1 MAKEATTAAVAATQQ
16 NGNGVTTYIANGEE
30 VKLSK
35 EIVRS
40 YLTKGNDKVSDT
52 DIVQFMAVCKY
63 QQLNPF
69 LNEAHLVKFA
79 GSPAQII
86 TSKEAYFKRAEAD
99 ENYDGYQ
106 AGIITVDKNGVIVE
120 REGSFCPKDET
131 LVGGWAFVY
140 RKDRKYPAV
149 ARVNLDEYDK
159 KKSTWLS
166 MPKTMIAKIA
176 KVQALREAFP
186 TKLGALYVSEEVQE
200 REVEDVPFEEVKEKT
215 ANSVQFPVQ
224 DQEPKPE
231 PKPAPSVEPTAEK
244 EKEEVPF

>member
-16 NGNGVTTYIANGEE
+16 NGNGVTSYIANGEE

-35 EIVRS
+35 EIVKN

-69 LNEAHLVKFA
+69 LNEAYLVKFA

-106 AGIITVDKNGVIVE
+106 AGIIVTDKDGNMVE
-120 REGSFCPKDET
+120 REGNFCLDTEK
-131 LVGGWAFVY
+131 LVGGWAVVY
-140 RKDRKYPAV
+140 RKDRKFPAV
-149 ARVNLDEYDK
+149 SRVNLEEYYKDTK
-159 KKSTWLS
+159 TWKS

>member
-1 MAKEATTAAVAATQQ
+1 MATETTTTAAVAATQKD
-16 NGNGVTTYIANGEE
+16 GNGVSYIANGEE
-30 VKLSK
+30 IKLSK
-35 EIVRS
+35 QIVRN

-69 LNEAHLVKFA
+69 LNEAYLVKFA

-176 KVQALREAFP
+176 KVQAFREAFP

-231 PKPAPSVEPTAEK
+231 SKPAPSVEPTAEK

>member
-1 MAKEATTAAVAATQQ
+1 MAKEATTEAVAATQQ

-40 YLTKGNDKVSDT
+40 YLTKGNDKVSDA
-52 DIVQFMAVCKY
+52 DIVQFIAVCKY

-69 LNEAHLVKFA
+69 LNEAYLVKFA
-79 GSPAQII
+79 GSPAQMI

-106 AGIITVDKNGVIVE
+106 AGIIVVDKNGVVVE
-120 REGSFCPKDET
+120 REGSFCLKDET
-131 LVGGWAFVY
+131 LVGGWAIVY
-140 RKDRKYPAV
+140 RKDRKYPAI

-176 KVQALREAFP
+176 KVQAFREAFP

-224 DQEPKPE
+224 DQDGQPKPE
-231 PKPAPSVEPTAEK
+231 SKPAVEPTAEK

>member
-35 EIVRS
+35 EIVKN

-69 LNEAHLVKFA
+69 LNEAYLVKFA

-106 AGIITVDKNGVIVE
+106 AGIIVTDKDGNMVE
-120 REGSFCPKDET
+120 REGNFCLDTEK
-131 LVGGWAFVY
+131 LVGGWAVVY
-140 RKDRKYPAV
+140 RKDRKFPAV
-149 ARVNLDEYDK
+149 SRVNLEEYYKDTK
-159 KKSTWLS
+159 TWKS

>member
-1 MAKEATTAAVAATQQ
+1 MAKEATAAAVAATQQ

-69 LNEAHLVKFA
+69 LNEAYLVKFA

-106 AGIITVDKNGVIVE
+106 AGIIVTDKDGNMVE
-120 REGSFCPKDET
+120 REGNFCLDTEK
-131 LVGGWAFVY
+131 LVGGWAVVY
-140 RKDRKYPAV
+140 RKDRKFPAV
-149 ARVNLDEYDK
+149 SRVNLEEYYKDTK
-159 KKSTWLS
+159 TWKS